1 MPHQNSSFAQLVGAG
16 MRQRCDERLF
26 FRYAWWLNG
35 AGVVL
40 AFASIPYWRWL
51 GLDG

>member
-35 AGVVL
+35 ARVVL